1 MAILRGKRLRW
12 PDWTGSHASDGYG
25 TALAPSGDKR
35 RDKDRTRTTT
45 RRAETLLH
53 IQASKRPMSPARAGL
68 LFSRT
73 IHCNRDGAAT
83 VQRRTGHSP
92 EIPMKLVIYVAAAL
106 IALAA
111 WNGGS
116 VSLASD

>member
-1 MAILRGKRLRW
+1 MSWIGRRVVSEILTAEPAAPMRHIAQMAILRGKRLRW
-12 PDWTGSHASDGYG
+12 PDWTGSHASDAYG

-73 IHCNRDGAAT
+73 IHCNRDGA
-83 VQRRTGHSP
+83 
-92 EIPMKLVIYVAAAL
+92 
-106 IALAA
+106 
-111 WNGGS
+111 
-116 VSLASD
+116 